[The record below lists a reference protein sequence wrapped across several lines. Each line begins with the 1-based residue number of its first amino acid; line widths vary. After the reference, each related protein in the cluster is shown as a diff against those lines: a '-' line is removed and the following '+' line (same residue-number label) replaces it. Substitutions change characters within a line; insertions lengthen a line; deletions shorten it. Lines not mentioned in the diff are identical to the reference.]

1 MSREQRDKLQS
12 KEQSKNPGAILNNT
26 FARALTGSPDGGCL
40 INLLSIVMILILIF
54 IVKACTN

>member
-12 KEQSKNPGAILNNT
+12 KEQTKNPGAILNNT

-40 INLLSIVMILILIF
+40 INLLSIVII
-54 IVKACTN
+54 